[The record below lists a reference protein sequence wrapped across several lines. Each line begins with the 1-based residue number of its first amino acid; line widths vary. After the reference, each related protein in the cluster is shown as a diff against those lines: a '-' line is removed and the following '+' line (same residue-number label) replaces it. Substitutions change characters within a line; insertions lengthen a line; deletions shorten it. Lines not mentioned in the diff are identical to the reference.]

1 MAAHADQGGVEL
13 GVAGPFDYDAHK
25 QTYVS
30 FLRVAKYA
38 TGVIAV
44 IVILMA
50 IFLT

>member
-13 GVAGPFDYDAHK
+13 GVAAPFDYDAHK

-30 FLRVAKYA
+30 FMRVAKYA
-38 TGVIAV
+38 VGIIAG
-44 IVILMA
+44 ILILMA